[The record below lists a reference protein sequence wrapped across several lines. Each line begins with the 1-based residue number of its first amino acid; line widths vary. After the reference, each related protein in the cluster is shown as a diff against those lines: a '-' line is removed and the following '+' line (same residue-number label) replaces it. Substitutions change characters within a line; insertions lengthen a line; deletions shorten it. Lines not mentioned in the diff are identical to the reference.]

1 MVRVVRSGWLAPD
14 GRRERIQIVERA
26 EAHGVARL
34 DRGTAGM
41 GRREAAAWP

>member
-14 GRRERIQIVERA
+14 GRRERIQIGERT

-34 DRGTAGM
+34 DCGTAKM
-41 GRREAAAWP
+41 GQQEAAAWP